1 MRNLFGVF
9 LLLFGL
15 SASAQLSLTKSQID
29 FGTVQYKADK
39 TQQVTISNS
48 DNFDVNVTVKCYS
61 KDFFVDD
68 SSFVIR
74 GNKSHTVNVFFSP
87 RYNMTY
93 NQEVVFVSSS
103 RYGSLA
109 LDVRGKGQYDAYYAS
124 TFDKRDEDLKSALK
138 SIISANYR
146 NLGYTAARD
155 AMYSNIDNVN
165 GKVTCVYT
173 GREAT
178 FNSRSGANSNNF
190 NCEHTWPQS
199 LFNQNEPERADIHHL
214 FPTDAGA
221 NSRRSNYRFNVV
233 SNASWSEGG
242 SKLGSGIFEPRDEH
256 KGDVARAMM
265 YFAVRY
271 QNYSSFLT
279 NQETLLREW
288 HNDKLP
294 NDWSRKRNEAI
305 FGYQRNRNPFVDYP
319 EFTDRIT
326 SISTTANAT
335 LKAEITPSVDEIRL
349 SGVPTWTSPYK
360 LVLTN
365 TGTASATINLAHS
378 SSDITLSTN
387 TANLQPGES
396 ITIEVTFKPTT
407 QPVSD
412 IIEVSGFGDN
422 LDIKVSV
429 GMSNIENINKE
440 NLELI
445 TSEGQIG
452 VIPNQSGELYVMDI
466 QGKTVFFTE
475 IQSPFTEIMV
485 DNLQSGAY
493 FVCVKRK
500 SNEQIVQRVWVP

>member
-1 MRNLFGVF
+1 MRKLFGIVVF
-9 LLLFGL
+9 LSAL
-15 SASAQLSLTKSQID
+15 SVSAQISLTKSQID
-29 FGTVQYKADK
+29 FGTVQYKGDK
-39 TQQVTISNS
+39 TQQVTIVNSN
-48 DNFDVNVTVKCYS
+48 DYDVDIIVKSYS

-68 SSFVIR
+68 SSFVV
-74 GNKSHTVNVFFSP
+74 GGMKSHTVNVFFSP

-93 NQEVVFVSSS
+93 NQEIVFVSSS
-103 RYGSLA
+103 RFGSLA
-109 LDVRGKGQYDAYYAS
+109 LDVQGKGQYDAYYSA

-146 NLGYTAARD
+146 NLGYTGARD

-221 NSRRSNYRFNVV
+221 NSRRSNYRFGVV
-233 SNASWSEGG
+233 SNPSWTEGG
-242 SKLGSGIFEPRDEH
+242 SKLGSGVFEPRDEH

-265 YFAVRY
+265 YFAIRY

-279 NQETLLREW
+279 NQESLLRTW

-294 NDWSRKRNEAI
+294 TDWSRQRNEAI

-326 SISTTANAT
+326 SISTTANAS
-335 LKAEITPSVDEIRL
+335 LKAVITPSVDEISI
-349 SGVPTWTSPYK
+349 SGLPSWTSPYK

-365 TGTASATINLAHS
+365 TGSASASLKLTQS
-378 SSDITLSTN
+378 STDITLSKQS
-387 TANLQPGES
+387 ANLQPGES
-396 ITIEVTFKPTT
+396 ITIDVTFKSST
-407 QPVSD
+407 QPISD
-412 IIEVSGFGDN
+412 IIKVSGFGDN

-429 GMSNIENINKE
+429 GSSNVDNIE
-440 NLELI
+440 LEKIHLK
-445 TSEGQIG
+445 TFEGEII
-452 VIPNQSGELYVMDI
+452 VTPNQLGGLYVMDI

-475 IQSPFTEIMV
+475 IQSPFTEIML
-485 DNLQSGAY
+485 DKLQSGAY

-500 SNEQIVQRVWVP
+500 SGEQIVQRVWVP